1 MNPLVD
7 FYYNQAE
14 HIKYK
19 DCVIDHEKNVNLLN
33 VSHYLF
39 QKSIEN
45 NLKGYFTGSVAA
57 IFQFKKVYKTI
68 EDIDL
73 LIHEE
78 NLLEWMKIINSIK
91 QGCGSYELFFSEDTP
106 FEAIDNWKKAKNNFC
121 ITLTNSCS
129 GTTIDL
135 TRTDEDCL
143 KYLNEIKL
151 NDLNIRYITSE
162 KFTGGIKFNRAKDIE
177 DIKFLLQFEDARDY
191 LLQFSKN
198 KQIYKDII

>member
-1 MNPLVD
+1 
-7 FYYNQAE
+7 
-14 HIKYK
+14 
-19 DCVIDHEKNVNLLN
+19 
-33 VSHYLF
+33 
-39 QKSIEN
+39 
-45 NLKGYFTGSVAA
+45 
-57 IFQFKKVYKTI
+57 
-68 EDIDL
+68 
-73 LIHEE
+73 
-78 NLLEWMKIINSIK
+78 MKIINSIK

-162 KFTGGIKFNRAKDIE
+162 KFTGGIKFNRAKD
-177 DIKFLLQFEDARDY
+177 KVT
-191 LLQFSKN
+191 KM
-198 KQIYKDII
+198 